1 MITTAELL
9 THAEKAAA
17 RAYCPYSRFPVGAAT
32 LWDDGSIYTGVNVEN
47 ASSPLA
53 VCAERNAITTAVGRG
68 ARRLMMV
75 AVWADVEDV
84 VTPCGGC
91 RQVMLE
97 FAPEDLT
104 ELQVVMGGRGGMRLR
119 SLAELLPDSFRS
131 Y

>member
-1 MITTAELL
+1 MTTAADLL
-9 THAEKAAA
+9 AHAENAAA
-17 RAYCPYSRFPVGAAT
+17 RAYCPYSKFPVGAAT

-47 ASSPLA
+47 AASPLA
-53 VCAERNAITTAVGRG
+53 VCAERNAIATAVGRG
-68 ARRLMMV
+68 SRRLVMV

-97 FAPEDLT
+97 FAPEDLAQ
-104 ELQVVMGGRGGMRLR
+104 LQVVMGGRGSMRTRTLV
-119 SLAELLPDSFRS
+119 ELLPDSFRS